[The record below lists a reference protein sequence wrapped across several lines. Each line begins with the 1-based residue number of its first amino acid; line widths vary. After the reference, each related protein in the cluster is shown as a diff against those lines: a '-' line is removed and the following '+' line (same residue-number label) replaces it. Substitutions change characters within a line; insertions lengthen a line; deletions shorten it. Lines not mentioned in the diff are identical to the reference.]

1 MKPISFSMKTSNRGR
16 IVTIK
21 LNNKARLGFGLH
33 NVLVTQRKHNIGKCN
48 HYGQGKNTDQKN
60 KKINYFLNNYMTLYF
75 AKELKKLHY

>member
-33 NVLVTQRKHNIGKCN
+33 NVLVTQRKHNIGNVITMAKAR
-48 HYGQGKNTDQKN
+48 TLIRRI
-60 KKINYFLNNYMTLYF
+60 KK
-75 AKELKKLHY
+75 